1 MQIFPTTK
9 ITIDFLLILVPPR
22 VLKFVTDTAVKM
34 HDDFRNQSQVQGEAL
49 R

>member
-9 ITIDFLLILVPPR
+9 ITIDFLLILVPPH

-34 HDDFRNQSQVQGEAL
+34 HDDFRN
-49 R
+49 